1 MGWPFWSAQLDAACL
16 LLVPTA
22 VGLLWVLLT
31 EEFGGRE
38 GGGDGSWEMG
48 WELKQGA
55 PSARPELCGAHG
67 TGRETQAAG
76 GKQWLCAR
84 CWHGEQCC

>member
-38 GGGDGSWEMG
+38 GG
-48 WELKQGA
+48 
-55 PSARPELCGAHG
+55 
-67 TGRETQAAG
+67 TAAG
-76 GKQWLCAR
+76 RWVGS
-84 CWHGEQCC
+84 